1 MPIKKVKL
9 LINGNKEVFSENST
23 CKVFYFAQKNKNCVY
38 WDTSE
43 FIRVS
48 MSISSRSGLIEKAFT
63 GVITVTDYI
72 KLFL

>member
-9 LINGNKEVFSENST
+9 LINGNKEAFSKNST
-23 CKVFYFAQKNKNCVY
+23 CKVFYFEQKNKNCVY
-38 WDTSE
+38 WGTSE

-72 KLFL
+72 KLFF